1 MKQKYRHNAHFVIIM
16 SFLLTFCTQNIFA
29 QKIKDGKA
37 TYYSGKLYGRRMS
50 NGEYYHPDSMTCAHR
65 TLPFGTRILVTNPRN
80 GNQVVV
86 RVTDRGPYVRGRVID
101 LSYAAA
107 RELGFLSAGVA
118 YMKLE
123 VVDEDLSL
131 PYYNKEK
138 EETLKL
144 QPIEYGMVGV
154 GYEFIPQWRKA
165 DDQPRQVQR
174 NVKPSITP
182 QKAKKSSQWG
192 KNHSLPTRYA
202 QSKNQGYRGKP
213 LGQVFPRIVW
223 RKHRRITH
231 SLTSRIAKTPW
242 QYDSSR
248 TKREYFPQ
256 PGLYTRI
263 FLYLCTPFRTKTKTA
278 NQFSKHD

>member
-1 MKQKYRHNAHFVIIM
+1 MKQNHKGEVLFVIII
-16 SFLLTFCTQNIFA
+16 SILLTLCTQNIFA

-107 RELGFLSAGVA
+107 RELGFLSAGVS

-123 VVDEDLSL
+123 VVDEDLPL

-165 DDQPRQVQR
+165 DDLRTFSFGLLWHIFYGSVDYACR
-174 NVKPSITP
+174 S
-182 QKAKKSSQWG
+182 
-192 KNHSLPTRYA
+192 HSHEVGHTATDKTLKDEDVA
-202 QSKNQGYRGKP
+202 
-213 LGQVFPRIVW
+213 L
-223 RKHRRITH
+223 
-231 SLTSRIAKTPW
+231 SL
-242 QYDSSR
+242 Q
-248 TKREYFPQ
+248 
-256 PGLYTRI
+256 
-263 FLYLCTPFRTKTKTA
+263 
-278 NQFSKHD
+278 

>member
-1 MKQKYRHNAHFVIIM
+1 MKQNHKGKVLFVIII
-16 SFLLTFCTQNIFA
+16 SILLTLCTQNIFA

-123 VVDEDLSL
+123 VVDEDLPL

-154 GYEFIPQWRKA
+154 GYEFIPPMAESGRPATAGTKES
-165 DDQPRQVQR
+165 
-174 NVKPSITP
+174 KTLHHSSEG
-182 QKAKKSSQWG
+182 KESSQWG

-202 QSKNQGYRGKP
+202 QSKSQGHRGKP

-223 RKHRRITH
+223 RKH
-231 SLTSRIAKTPW
+231 
-242 QYDSSR
+242 
-248 TKREYFPQ
+248 
-256 PGLYTRI
+256 
-263 FLYLCTPFRTKTKTA
+263 
-278 NQFSKHD
+278 

>member
-1 MKQKYRHNAHFVIIM
+1 MKQNHKGKVLFVIII
-16 SFLLTFCTQNIFA
+16 SILLTLCTQNIFA

-65 TLPFGTRILVTNPRN
+65 TLPFGTRILVTNPKN

-123 VVDEDLSL
+123 VVDEDLPL

-144 QPIEYGMVGV
+144 
-154 GYEFIPQWRKA
+154 
-165 DDQPRQVQR
+165 
-174 NVKPSITP
+174 
-182 QKAKKSSQWG
+182 
-192 KNHSLPTRYA
+192 
-202 QSKNQGYRGKP
+202 
-213 LGQVFPRIVW
+213 
-223 RKHRRITH
+223 HR
-231 SLTSRIAKTPW
+231 
-242 QYDSSR
+242 
-248 TKREYFPQ
+248 
-256 PGLYTRI
+256 
-263 FLYLCTPFRTKTKTA
+263 
-278 NQFSKHD
+278 

>member
-1 MKQKYRHNAHFVIIM
+1 MKQNHKGKVLFVIIT
-16 SFLLTFCTQNIFA
+16 SILLTLCTQNIFA

-123 VVDEDLSL
+123 VVDEDLPL

-174 NVKPSITP
+174 KVKPSITP
-182 QKAKKSSQWG
+182 QKAKKAAG
-192 KNHSLPTRYA
+192 
-202 QSKNQGYRGKP
+202 G
-213 LGQVFPRIVW
+213 
-223 RKHRRITH
+223 
-231 SLTSRIAKTPW
+231 
-242 QYDSSR
+242 
-248 TKREYFPQ
+248 
-256 PGLYTRI
+256 
-263 FLYLCTPFRTKTKTA
+263 
-278 NQFSKHD
+278 

>member
-1 MKQKYRHNAHFVIIM
+1 MKQNHKGKVLFVIII
-16 SFLLTFCTQNIFA
+16 SILLTLCTQNIFA

-123 VVDEDLSL
+123 VVDEDLPL

-182 QKAKKSSQWG
+182 QKAKKQPMG
-192 KNHSLPTRYA
+192 
-202 QSKNQGYRGKP
+202 QKP
-213 LGQVFPRIVW
+213 LPPNPLRAKQKPRVQ
-223 RKHRRITH
+223 RKTTGSSFSADRLEEALADNSLLDKPYRQDTLAIRFLTNKKGIFSSTRPLYKDFFVPLH
-231 SLTSRIAKTPW
+231 S
-242 QYDSSR
+242 
-248 TKREYFPQ
+248 
-256 PGLYTRI
+256 
-263 FLYLCTPFRTKTKTA
+263 
-278 NQFSKHD
+278 FSHKNKNG

>member
-1 MKQKYRHNAHFVIIM
+1 MYICTMKQNHKGKVLFVIIT
-16 SFLLTFCTQNIFA
+16 SILLTLCTQNIFA

-123 VVDEDLSL
+123 VVDEDLPL

-174 NVKPSITP
+174 KVKPSITP
-182 QKAKKSSQWG
+182 QKAKKAANG
-192 KNHSLPTRYA
+192 
-202 QSKNQGYRGKP
+202 
-213 LGQVFPRIVW
+213 
-223 RKHRRITH
+223 
-231 SLTSRIAKTPW
+231 AKTSP
-242 QYDSSR
+242 S
-248 TKREYFPQ
+248 Q
-256 PGLYTRI
+256 PATRKAKAKGTEENHWVKFFRGLFGGNT
-263 FLYLCTPFRTKTKTA
+263 
-278 NQFSKHD
+278 SG

>member
-1 MKQKYRHNAHFVIIM
+1 MKQNHKGKVLFVIIT
-16 SFLLTFCTQNIFA
+16 SILLTLCTQNIFA

-37 TYYSGKLYGRRMS
+37 TYYSSKLYGRRMS

-123 VVDEDLSL
+123 VVDEDLPL

-144 QPIEYGMVGV
+144 QPIEYGMVG
-154 GYEFIPQWRKA
+154 
-165 DDQPRQVQR
+165 
-174 NVKPSITP
+174 
-182 QKAKKSSQWG
+182 AKESKTLHHSSEGKESSQWG
-192 KNHSLPTRYA
+192 KTHSLPTRYA
-202 QSKNQGYRGKP
+202 QSKSQGNRGKP

-231 SLTSRIAKTPW
+231 SLTSRITKTTW

-256 PGLYTRI
+256 PDLYTRI

>member
-1 MKQKYRHNAHFVIIM
+1 MKQNHKGKVLFVIIT
-16 SFLLTFCTQNIFA
+16 SILLTLCTQNIFA

-123 VVDEDLSL
+123 VVDEDLPL

-154 GYEFIPQWRKA
+154 RYEFIPQWRKA

-174 NVKPSITP
+174 KVKPSITP
-182 QKAKKSSQWG
+182 QKAKKAANG
-192 KNHSLPTRYA
+192 
-202 QSKNQGYRGKP
+202 
-213 LGQVFPRIVW
+213 
-223 RKHRRITH
+223 
-231 SLTSRIAKTPW
+231 AKTSP
-242 QYDSSR
+242 S
-248 TKREYFPQ
+248 Q
-256 PGLYTRI
+256 PATRKAKAKGTEENHWVKFFRGLFGGNTGG
-263 FLYLCTPFRTKTKTA
+263 
-278 NQFSKHD
+278 

>member
-1 MKQKYRHNAHFVIIM
+1 MKQNHKGKVLFVIIT
-16 SFLLTFCTQNIFA
+16 SILLTLCTQNIFA

-123 VVDEDLSL
+123 VVDEDLPL

-174 NVKPSITP
+174 KVKPSITP
-182 QKAKKSSQWG
+182 QKAKKAANGAKPTPSQ
-192 KNHSLPTRYA
+192 PATR
-202 QSKNQGYRGKP
+202 K
-213 LGQVFPRIVW
+213 
-223 RKHRRITH
+223 
-231 SLTSRIAKTPW
+231 AKTKGTEENHWVKFFRGLFGGNTGGNSFFDKPYR
-242 QYDSSR
+242 QDTLAIRFLTNKKGIFSSTR
-248 TKREYFPQ
+248 P
-256 PGLYTRI
+256 LYKD
-263 FLYLCTPFRTKTKTA
+263 FFVPLHS
-278 NQFSKHD
+278 FSHKNKNG

>member
-1 MKQKYRHNAHFVIIM
+1 MKQNHKDKVLFVIIT
-16 SFLLTFCTQNIFA
+16 SILLTLCTQNIFA

-123 VVDEDLSL
+123 VVDEDLPL

-138 EETLKL
+138 EEALKL

-174 NVKPSITP
+174 L
-182 QKAKKSSQWG
+182 
-192 KNHSLPTRYA
+192 SLIHISEPTRPY
-202 QSKNQGYRGKP
+202 
-213 LGQVFPRIVW
+213 
-223 RKHRRITH
+223 
-231 SLTSRIAKTPW
+231 
-242 QYDSSR
+242 
-248 TKREYFPQ
+248 
-256 PGLYTRI
+256 
-263 FLYLCTPFRTKTKTA
+263 
-278 NQFSKHD
+278 